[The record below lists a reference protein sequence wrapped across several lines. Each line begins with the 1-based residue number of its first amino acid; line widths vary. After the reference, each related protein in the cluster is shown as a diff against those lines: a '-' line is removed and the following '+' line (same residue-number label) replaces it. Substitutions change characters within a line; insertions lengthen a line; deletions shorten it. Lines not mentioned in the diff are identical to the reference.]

1 MGIKYKVITTYK
13 PGKGKTGKPISF
25 PKITGGMKMNLRDVS
40 KILAERSSLS
50 EGDVYAVV
58 VGLVNLIPEML
69 MNGYTIKLDGLGS
82 FRLHAK
88 VTPEENPEDVNVR
101 NIKGLRISF
110 RPDNEIKNELHTKGI
125 TKVHK

>member
-1 MGIKYKVITTYK
+1 
-13 PGKGKTGKPISF
+13 
-25 PKITGGMKMNLRDVS
+25 MKMNLRDVS
-40 KILAERSSLS
+40 KILAQRSSLS

-88 VTPEENPEDVNVR
+88 VDTSERPEDVNVR
-101 NIKGLRISF
+101 HIKELRISF
-110 RPDNEIKNELHTKGI
+110 RPDNEMKNNLSLHGI
-125 TKVHK
+125 TKAKR

>member
-13 PGKGKTGKPISF
+13 PGAGKTGKQISF

-40 KILAERSSLS
+40 KILAERSTLS

-58 VGLVNLIPEML
+58 VGLVDLIPEML

-88 VTPEENPEDVNVR
+88 VATEDNPEDVNVR

-110 RPDNEIKNELHTKGI
+110 RPDNEMKDALHSADISKAR
-125 TKVHK
+125 K